1 VCHSPEVSVPL
12 PPDANARTLRPFYL
26 RLQFPANNA
35 GNCKRNVRVARWA
48 AGYPQARSSAGG
60 RRAIGGSLTH
70 MTLATSPT
78 FAEILR
84 TQSGVISRQQALG
97 AGLAATAVDNQLRSK
112 RWQQLQRGVYACFTG
127 KPAREAELWAAV
139 LRAGDGAAL
148 SYRTAAELYGLD
160 HGPAG
165 LIHVTIPAGRR
176 SGIVRGGVVHFS
188 RHLEETRHPALLPP
202 RTRIDDT
209 VLDLAVVSPTF
220 DEAFDWLSRAV
231 GRRLTTP
238 ARLTAALQARSKVRW
253 RTGLLAAL
261 ADVAEGA
268 QSNLEWRYVR
278 NVERAHGLPAAQRQ
292 AKIVA
297 GNRTRY
303 ADNLY
308 EEAKLAVEL
317 DGQAAHPPEQRWT
330 DSHRDNEHA
339 RLGIMTVRYNWSD
352 VTNRPCAVAAA
363 VGALLRMR
371 GTAVRLRPCCPS
383 CAAVA

>member
-1 VCHSPEVSVPL
+1 
-12 PPDANARTLRPFYL
+12 
-26 RLQFPANNA
+26 
-35 GNCKRNVRVARWA
+35 
-48 AGYPQARSSAGG
+48 
-60 RRAIGGSLTH
+60 

-84 TQSGVISRQQALG
+84 IQAGVISRQQALC
-97 AGLAATAVDNQLRSK
+97 AGIASTAVDNQLRSK

-160 HGPAG
+160 RGPAG

-176 SGIVRGGVVHFS
+176 TGIVRGGVVHFS
-188 RHLEETRHPALLPP
+188 RYLEQTRHPALLPP

-209 VLDLAVVSPTF
+209 VLDLTQISDDF
-220 DEAFDWLSRAV
+220 DQAFDWLSRAV

-238 ARLTAALQARSKVRW
+238 ARLTAALQTRSKVRW
-253 RTGLLAAL
+253 RTDLLAAL

-278 NVERAHGLPAAQRQ
+278 NVERAHGLPAARRQ
-292 AKIVA
+292 AKIVT
-297 GNRTRY
+297 GERTRY

-339 RLGIMTVRYNWSD
+339 CLGIVTVRYNWSD
-352 VTNRPCAVAAA
+352 VTNRPCAVAAEVA
-363 VGALLRMR
+363 ALLRTR
-371 GTAVRLRPCCPS
+371 GM
-383 CAAVA
+383 AAMPRRCGLACTLVP